1 MVSHNILALVA
12 ALSAH
17 GNVAQEIS
25 EAQARQIAYSFAKF
39 VNSDQ
44 SGASIVE
51 DYSGE
56 VQSIGNSTN
65 SWVARGEN
73 FRAFISKH
81 DGRIRLY
88 RSFAPA
94 YIEWAPVSNPRFLI
108 DDALCLSIAQAVYRQ
123 AGYSDRLV
131 LKSRA
136 NIQPEL
142 GFYGVETHFARMVG
156 DVEVDSSLGAAFY
169 YHATSGQVLE
179 VRIDPEPVMPPV
191 LTPRISLQDARR
203 TVHAAIARHIGPV
216 VLSEV
221 DWKPLRL
228 RAWYPMELSFIYQD
242 LPFDRPAYE
251 REYRTVLVYDVYY
264 EDANARP
271 HPGSGFRP
279 GWYIRVDAIT
289 GKLLVVEKTGTGF
302 GASTFKPVSFGWDLG
317 PGPIAVTMGGKTHEL
332 SHADVLKVQKGS
344 PSEPGV
350 PVLLQRA
357 RLILNALYYP
367 KANLLSVGKG
377 KLRSFGRPDEELKKA
392 LLALAAKE

>member
-1 MVSHNILALVA
+1 MNGRVQLYEALAPP
-12 ALSAH
+12 H
-17 GNVAQEIS
+17 IQ
-25 EAQARQIAYSFAKF
+25 
-39 VNSDQ
+39 
-44 SGASIVE
+44 
-51 DYSGE
+51 
-56 VQSIGNSTN
+56 
-65 SWVARGEN
+65 
-73 FRAFISKH
+73 
-81 DGRIRLY
+81 
-88 RSFAPA
+88 
-94 YIEWAPVSNPRFLI
+94 WAPVSNPRFLI
-108 DDALCLSIAQAVYRQ
+108 DDALCLSIAQAVYRR
-123 AGYSDRLV
+123 AGFADRLV
-131 LKSRA
+131 MDQRTS
-136 NIQPEL
+136 IQAEIGL
-142 GFYGVETHFARMVG
+142 YGVEARFVRMAG
-156 DVEVDSSLGAAFY
+156 DVEIDASLDVMFR

-179 VRIDPEPVMPPV
+179 MRVMPDPILPPV

-228 RAWYPMELSFIYQD
+228 RAWYPMELNFIYHD
-242 LPFDRPAYE
+242 LPFDRVAYE

-302 GASTFKPVSFGWDLG
+302 GASTSKPVPFGWDLG
-317 PGPIAVTMGGKTHEL
+317 PGPIAATMEGKTHEL
-332 SHADVLKVQKGS
+332 SHADVLKVQTGS
-344 PSEPGV
+344 PNEPGV

-367 KANLLSVGKG
+367 QANLLSVGEG
-377 KLRSFGRPDEELKKA
+377 KLRSFGRPDDELKKA